1 MPRPTSSNL
10 KGTLQNL
17 GLSAATVVL
26 FLGSAETVCR
36 LLERAAPPRPIA
48 HYIANWQEWDG
59 DFYTVS
65 TTAIGQPPW
74 NDYNSAGLR
83 DREHDPRKPAGTRR
97 VVCLG
102 DSTTLGFG
110 LRPAEAYPQVLESL
124 LQASGRAVEVF
135 NVALWGWSTRQER
148 IAYRRIAR
156 RYSPDHVLLGV
167 CLNDIPELQDN
178 LARPPRFI
186 GVLHEH
192 LALVRK
198 LVRARDR
205 EIHDVEEL
213 FAQAGSEKVREG
225 FSRFFS
231 EVRALRNDVRADG
244 ASFSVLVFPFRFQV
258 LPGAP
263 PPVAQKT
270 ILDFCRAEGIDCLDL
285 LPVLRPAGET
295 AFSDYDHFSAAGS
308 SMVARSVLDWDRLP
322 EALAPGSSRA
332 PATQPSREALLRS
345 LDGAAPAARAAEARA
360 IGASGDAG
368 AVGALTR
375 RLVDDSPLV
384 RGAAAAALGRIGL
397 PARSAGPA
405 LVERLGDA
413 DPTVR
418 WRAEVALETIGPR
431 RRVVPA
437 PADRPSPR
445 SRRSGTGRGG
455 GGGGPAGCGC
465 SSRPSRLDGR
475 ARRSPPGRPLGG
487 RPGARTDGP
496 RRPAGRARPSRG
508 AP

>member
-1 MPRPTSSNL
+1 MDRRNVSNL

-26 FLGSAETVCR
+26 FAGSAEIVCR
-36 LLERAAPPRPIA
+36 LLEHAAPPQPIA
-48 HYIANWQEWDG
+48 HYIADWQEWDG

-74 NDYNSAGLR
+74 NDYNSDGLR
-83 DREHDPRKPAGTRR
+83 DREHDLRKPPGTRR
-97 VVCLG
+97 VICLG

-110 LRPAEAYPQVLESL
+110 LRPAEAYPQLLESL

-167 CLNDIPELQDN
+167 CLNDIPELQNN
-178 LARPPRFI
+178 LVRPPRFL

-192 LALVRK
+192 SALVRK

-213 FAQAGSEKVREG
+213 FGQANSAKVHEG

-231 EVRALRNDVRADG
+231 ELRALRNDMRADG

-270 ILDFCRAEGIDCLDL
+270 ILDFCHAEGIDCLDL
-285 LPVLRPAGET
+285 LPGPCSIGTGCR
-295 AFSDYDHFSAAGS
+295 
-308 SMVARSVLDWDRLP
+308 RLWL
-322 EALAPGSSRA
+322 LAPPA
-332 PATQPSREALLRS
+332 PPW
-345 LDGAAPAARAAEARA
+345 PCPRA
-360 IGASGDAG
+360 ILS
-368 AVGALTR
+368 
-375 RLVDDSPLV
+375 
-384 RGAAAAALGRIGL
+384 
-397 PARSAGPA
+397 
-405 LVERLGDA
+405 
-413 DPTVR
+413 R
-418 WRAEVALETIGPR
+418 W
-431 RRVVPA
+431 
-437 PADRPSPR
+437 
-445 SRRSGTGRGG
+445 
-455 GGGGPAGCGC
+455 
-465 SSRPSRLDGR
+465 
-475 ARRSPPGRPLGG
+475 
-487 RPGARTDGP
+487 
-496 RRPAGRARPSRG
+496 
-508 AP
+508 